1 MRNEKGQYSTPNDKT
16 ITSEHEELLGLYL
29 RSLKQQKSRTSDS
42 TITTRRREVR
52 YWLAFCEKYEIDPL
66 KAETS
71 DVRGYIQ
78 ANNNTLADTTLGS
91 YYRSI
96 QSFYS
101 IISNDQLHD
110 RLELVNGHP
119 CKDSD
124 VIDLKETYSIYEN
137 VAEYRVQHTD
147 AVQTPDDVRETDG
160 DVLALPPEEI
170 KELFEHVP
178 GKTPET
184 KLRNEIVIRL
194 AWYTGCR
201 SDELSRMRISGIEW
215 DECSI
220 EIRSA
225 KLDVKEH
232 GSIINRKVYFPE
244 AFRFQLKRWCERVR
258 HAFSAAVEPGE
269 GRVLV
274 TTHSEEMKPTH
285 ISDIIKQAAGDAGV
299 QRPLR
304 PVNPSADEE
313 VKEWFV
319 TSHRIRRSAI
329 THWVN
334 DIDEL
339 DIHQVQRLAGHARIE
354 QTMQYVEDD
363 DKQIREDYQ
372 RGVSE

>member
-1 MRNEKGQYSTPNDKT
+1 MRNGKGQYSTPEDKS
-16 ITSEHEELLGLYL
+16 ISSKHEELLGLYL
-29 RSLKQQKSRTSDS
+29 ASLKQQKTRTSDS
-42 TITTRRREVR
+42 TITTRKREVR
-52 YWLAFCEKYEIDPL
+52 YWLAFCEQNGINPL
-66 KAETS
+66 EAETN

-91 YYRSI
+91 YYRSV

-101 IISNDQLHD
+101 IISNDELHD
-110 RLELVNGHP
+110 RLELVNDHP
-119 CKDSD
+119 CEDSD
-124 VIDLKETYSIYEN
+124 VIDLKETYSIHEN
-137 VAEYRVQHTD
+137 VAEYRVQHTE
-147 AVQTPDDVRETDG
+147 AIQKPGGVRETEG
-160 DVLALPPEEI
+160 DVLALPPHDV
-170 KELFEHVP
+170 KQLFEQVP

-184 KLRNEIVIRL
+184 KLRNEIIIRL

-201 SDELSRMRISGIEW
+201 SDELSRMPISGIEW

-225 KLDVKEH
+225 KLDAKEH

-244 AFRFQLKRWCERVR
+244 KFRFQLKRWCERVR
-258 HAFSAAVEPGE
+258 HAFSTAVEPGE

-274 TTHSEEMKPTH
+274 TTHSAEMQPTH
-285 ISDIIKQAAGDAGV
+285 ISDIIKQAARDAGV

-304 PVNPSADEE
+304 PVNPSPDDEI
-313 VKEWFV
+313 KEWFV

-334 DIDEL
+334 DVDEL

-363 DKQIREDYQ
+363 DEQIREDYQ